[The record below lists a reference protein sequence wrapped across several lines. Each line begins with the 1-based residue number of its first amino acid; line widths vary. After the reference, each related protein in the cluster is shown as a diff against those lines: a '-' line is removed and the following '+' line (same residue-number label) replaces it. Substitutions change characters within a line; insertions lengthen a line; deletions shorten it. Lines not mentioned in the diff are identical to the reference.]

1 MYQLTEIQLRLLL
14 QLLVQQIKLKIASP
28 EYPYG
33 YPNERGVGDKIASGQ
48 LYDSIDYDVEYATD
62 GTPMGILYYA
72 DYFKYVNRGTK
83 PNEKYAKG
91 RGNGGTSPFIQSL
104 LKWISIRGI
113 NATNENGIAI
123 PPLSLAFAIRQNIFR
138 YGIRETNIYNKALDD
153 FENIF
158 DDFPNNLPEDLRM
171 QAEQL
176 FEEVA
181 EDINIFYQQ
190 KLKIE
195 LPTD

>member
-1 MYQLTEIQLRLLL
+1 MYQLTEIQLRILL

-33 YPNERGVGDKIASGQ
+33 YPNERGAGDKIASGQ

-72 DYFKYVNRGTK
+72 DYFKYVNRGRQ
-83 PNEKYAKG
+83 PGAKKV
-91 RGNGGTSPFIQSL
+91 PIQPL
-104 LKWISIRGI
+104 LDWISIKGI
-113 NATNENGIAI
+113 NATNENGLAI
-123 PPLSLAFAIRQNIFR
+123 PPLSLAFAIQQNIFR

-158 DDFPNNLPEDLRM
+158 DDFPNNLPEDLRI

-176 FEEVA
+176 FEEIA
-181 EDINIFYQQ
+181 EDINIFYEQ

>member
-1 MYQLTEIQLRLLL
+1 MYQLTEIQLRILL
-14 QLLVQQIKLKIASP
+14 QLLVQQIKLKIASA

-33 YPNERGVGDKIASGQ
+33 YPNERGQGNKIASGQ

-72 DYFKYVNRGTK
+72 DYFKYVNRGRQ
-83 PNEKYAKG
+83 PGAKKV
-91 RGNGGTSPFIQSL
+91 PIQPL
-104 LKWISIRGI
+104 LNWINIKGI
-113 NATNENGIAI
+113 NATNENGLAI
-123 PPLSLAFAIRQNIFR
+123 PPLSLAFAIQQNIFR

-158 DDFPNNLPEDLRM
+158 DDFPNNLPEDLRV

-176 FEEVA
+176 FEEIA
-181 EDINIFYQQ
+181 EDINIFYEQ